1 MSKVT
6 IAGDVN
12 GSGVFT
18 IAAPNGNTN
27 RTLTLPDEA
36 GTVLT
41 SFSDLVATKL
51 TGALPASVVPSGGV
65 IAMSTVRSSTRT
77 SMPTTSNYVA
87 FSGSFTKQRT
97 DSVII
102 ATSTVFGNSF
112 NSGNCGVG
120 LKLDSTWDFGSS
132 YQYDG
137 AWSGPLQTTI
147 VIGTG
152 RWEGFA
158 AGSHTMG
165 WGWSPADGSNQQPF
179 AFLNPN
185 TASGELRNNQ
195 LISSIVIFE
204 VAL

>member
-1 MSKVT
+1 MSNIVIKSSTTGTGTYTIEAPVT
-6 IAGDVN
+6 
-12 GSGVFT
+12 
-18 IAAPNGNTN
+18 NTD
-27 RTLTLPDEA
+27 RVLTLPVD
-36 GTVLT
+36 GVLMSST
-41 SFSDLVATKL
+41 SSLSSANL

-77 SMPTTSNYVA
+77 SMPSTSNYVA
-87 FSGSFTKQRT
+87 FSGSFIKQRA

-165 WGWSPADGSNQQPF
+165 WGWFPANNAANKPF
-179 AFLNPN
+179 DFLNPN
-185 TASGELRNNQ
+185 AANGELRNNQ
-195 LISSIVIFE
+195 VISSIVIFE

>member
-1 MSKVT
+1 MSNIVIKSSTTGTGTYTIEAPVT
-6 IAGDVN
+6 
-12 GSGVFT
+12 
-18 IAAPNGNTN
+18 NTD
-27 RTLTLPDEA
+27 RVLTLPVD
-36 GTVLT
+36 GVLMSST
-41 SFSDLVATKL
+41 SSLSSANL

-102 ATSTVFGNSF
+102 ATSTVFGNGFSA
-112 NSGNCGVG
+112 GNCGVG
-120 LKLDSTWDFGSS
+120 LRLDSTWDFGSA

-137 AWSGPLQTTI
+137 AWSQVDQITI
-147 VIGTG
+147 VVGTG

-165 WGWSPADGSNQQPF
+165 WGWFPANNAANKPF
-179 AFLNPN
+179 DFLNPN
-185 TASGELRNNQ
+185 AANGELRNNQ
-195 LISSIVIFE
+195 VISSIVIFE